1 MAQRVNK
8 DCPQLEKDQIN
19 IFRLKASI
27 VSQQINLSRL
37 FKPSEKGD
45 DGLPEGLSVKSNS
58 FCAVNVKLRSALQHA
73 LNFPPKLAAACKHPA
88 GCKHQRIRCYSLEL
102 TCSHFGSWRN
112 VKQARISA
120 IDTLGG
126 LRRLMLTLMG
136 AKLIR
141 IPLSRSQLVP
151 VVLFEVVAQFLDKS
165 ASRVQNYIVS
175 KSVGKRLS
183 HLSASRALGFE
194 RVKKNQQ

>member
-1 MAQRVNK
+1 MAQWVNK

-37 FKPSEKGD
+37 LKPTERGTMDFRGGSQREIQFVLCSKC
-45 DGLPEGLSVKSNS
+45 ETTVSTSACAQLSSQVSS
-58 FCAVNVKLRSALQHA
+58 SLQTSS
-73 LNFPPKLAAACKHPA
+73 PA
-88 GCKHQRIRCYSLEL
+88 TQAHKHQRIRCCSLEL
-102 TCSHFGSWRN
+102 NCSHFGSWRN
-112 VKQARISA
+112 VKQARIPV

-141 IPLSRSQLVP
+141 IPLSRLQLVP
-151 VVLFEVVAQFLDKS
+151 VVLFEVAAQFRQTRPPSSKLYPVRDCQETAEPFVRV
-165 ASRVQNYIVS
+165 AS
-175 KSVGKRLS
+175 
-183 HLSASRALGFE
+183 FE
-194 RVKKNQQ
+194 F